1 MRNHLQLWLQIRLGG
16 SRQAPR
22 QLPREP
28 ETVEIHI
35 QGLAPVVQG
44 WVEAGR
50 QSFAEISE
58 ADILAALAT
67 LPAGTTH
74 RHSAEIGL
82 KSLFTILTGRRLV
95 FTTPLQ
101 GVPLTHVPTTLPLP
115 LAPPST
121 PPAPLPPPPP
131 R

>member
-1 MRNHLQLWLQIRLGG
+1 MRISDWSSDVCSSDLTSTLDVLAEAGLLIEDVPTRVERYFNAKFIESGALPDTMRNHLQLWLQIMLGG

-50 QSFAEISE
+50 Q
-58 ADILAALAT
+58 D
-67 LPAGTTH
+67 
-74 RHSAEIGL
+74 R
-82 KSLFTILTGRRLV
+82 KSTRLNSS
-95 FTTPLQ
+95 P
-101 GVPLTHVPTTLPLP
+101 
-115 LAPPST
+115 
-121 PPAPLPPPPP
+121 
-131 R
+131 